1 MQGFISTTQVVYQL
15 AEQDADILSKFSVST
30 EGEVG
35 LLTLTRALDF
45 EEKSLYQVVLVIT
58 ITMGVIIVTTTIIT
72 TTIVIITII
81 IVIVIT
87 FRLLSRL
94 EIEQVRE
101 K

>member
-1 MQGFISTTQVVYQL
+1 MVYQL

-45 EEKSLYQVVLVIT
+45 EEKSLYQVISK
-58 ITMGVIIVTTTIIT
+58 GIIIMT
-72 TTIVIITII
+72 TII
-81 IVIVIT
+81 IVIL
-87 FRLLSRL
+87 RLLSRL

>member
-1 MQGFISTTQVVYQL
+1 MTIVIKTTQVVYQL

-45 EEKSLYQVVLVIT
+45 EEKSLYQVIIVST
-58 ITMGVIIVTTTIIT
+58 ISKGVIIITTI
-72 TTIVIITII
+72 II
-81 IVIVIT
+81 IVIL
-87 FRLLSRL
+87 RLLSRL